1 MADYRIF
8 GSELSPYSVKV
19 RSYFRYKG
27 LPHDWI
33 LRSPAV
39 QAEFQKYAK
48 LPLVPLVVTPE
59 GEGVQDSTPIIE
71 RFEAGRH
78 EPSVVP
84 DDPALAFISA
94 LLEEYG
100 DEWGNKWMFHYRWR
114 YQPDA
119 WSTAERIAQQ
129 MMGAQGTLAV
139 AQARAAVAERMM
151 GRLGFVGS
159 NDTTQ
164 PTIEASFKRT
174 LALLEAHLQARPY
187 ILGGRPAMAD
197 FGLWGQLYEAA
208 TDPTPGAIMRASS
221 PKVMA
226 WVQRMV
232 SPKAEGP
239 FEPWPALAPTLMP
252 LLKEEVGALFLPW
265 SVANAAALSRGDK
278 SFEMTLDGAPW
289 SQEPQKYHARSLAEI
304 RRKYAAARNAP
315 GLETI
320 LKESG
325 CLKYVAT

>member
-1 MADYRIF
+1 MTYRIY

-19 RSYFRYKG
+19 RSFFRYKK
-27 LPHDWI
+27 LNHEWI
-33 LRSPAV
+33 PRSPAV

-59 GEGVQDSTPIIE
+59 GEGIQDSTPILE
-71 RFEAGRH
+71 SFETSH
-78 EPSVVP
+78 PEPSVTP
-84 DDPALAFISA
+84 ADPALAFVSA

-159 NDTTQ
+159 NDGTQ
-164 PTIEASFKRT
+164 PLIEASFGK
-174 LALLEAHLQARPY
+174 ALGLIDAHLASRPY
-187 ILGGRPAMAD
+187 LLGGRPAMAD

-208 TDPTPGAIMRASS
+208 TDPTPGAVMRASA
-221 PKVMA
+221 PNVMG
-226 WVQRMV
+226 WIQRML
-232 SPKAEGP
+232 SPEAKGD
-239 FEPWPALAPTLMP
+239 FEALQALAPTLMP
-252 LLKEEVGALFLPW
+252 LLTLEVGGLFLPW
-265 SVANAAALSRGDK
+265 SAANAAAIGRGDK
-278 SFEMTLDGAPW
+278 SFTMSLGGAECT
-289 SQEPQKYHARSLAEI
+289 QEPQKYHARSLAEI
-304 RRKYAAARNAP
+304 RRKFTAAKGAA
-315 GLETI
+315 GLEPLLAST
-320 LKESG
+320 G
-325 CLKYVAT
+325 CLAGLAG